1 MAILALNLLS
11 SSTSDIVPIQKAKA
25 ITQID
30 TISQYYLKQ
39 LNQQRQECIG
49 NFTCV
54 DNFFIVLNPT
64 KNDTTIK
71 ITNLESK
78 IYNTDNVPFE
88 LPFPWSVRISFKC
101 YCSLGYYAGCSGW
114 CDTPWKGPLYPT
126 NLNPSTQDAAA
137 LGNTICCS
145 SGDNGSSDSRPQN
158 GGLSDIL
165 AHAHSLGPYP
175 LAWVQY
181 HDRRTGGERIT
192 KNYAILFYYCRN
204 EWLYN

>member
-30 TISQYYLKQ
+30 SVSQYYLKQ

-54 DNFFIVLNPT
+54 DNFFIVLSPT

-78 IYNTDNVPFE
+78 IHNTDNVPFE
-88 LPFPWSVRISFKC
+88 LPFP
-101 YCSLGYYAGCSGW
+101 
-114 CDTPWKGPLYPT
+114 
-126 NLNPSTQDAAA
+126 
-137 LGNTICCS
+137 
-145 SGDNGSSDSRPQN
+145 
-158 GGLSDIL
+158 
-165 AHAHSLGPYP
+165 
-175 LAWVQY
+175 
-181 HDRRTGGERIT
+181 
-192 KNYAILFYYCRN
+192 
-204 EWLYN
+204 

>member
-30 TISQYYLKQ
+30 SASQYYLKQ

-54 DNFFIVLNPT
+54 DNFFIVLSPT

-88 LPFPWSVRISFKC
+88 LPFP
-101 YCSLGYYAGCSGW
+101 
-114 CDTPWKGPLYPT
+114 
-126 NLNPSTQDAAA
+126 
-137 LGNTICCS
+137 
-145 SGDNGSSDSRPQN
+145 
-158 GGLSDIL
+158 
-165 AHAHSLGPYP
+165 
-175 LAWVQY
+175 
-181 HDRRTGGERIT
+181 
-192 KNYAILFYYCRN
+192 
-204 EWLYN
+204 

>member
-30 TISQYYLKQ
+30 SVSQYYLKQ

-54 DNFFIVLNPT
+54 DNFFIVLSPT

-88 LPFPWSVRISFKC
+88 LPFP
-101 YCSLGYYAGCSGW
+101 
-114 CDTPWKGPLYPT
+114 
-126 NLNPSTQDAAA
+126 
-137 LGNTICCS
+137 
-145 SGDNGSSDSRPQN
+145 
-158 GGLSDIL
+158 
-165 AHAHSLGPYP
+165 
-175 LAWVQY
+175 
-181 HDRRTGGERIT
+181 
-192 KNYAILFYYCRN
+192 
-204 EWLYN
+204 